1 VLEVGCGTGQLSNF
15 LGISCRRVIGADL
28 CLNSLRLGERFRA
41 EHGLD
46 RVQFVQMNLFRPC
59 FKPEQ
64 FDVILCNGVLHHT
77 SDPYGGFRGLLPLL
91 KPGGHIV
98 VGLYN
103 RYGRL
108 MTDTRRRIFRLTGN
122 RAKWIDPI
130 LRQRRRSAAKTRAWF
145 ADQYCHPHESKH
157 TIDEVL
163 GWFDE
168 NGLSFVRGIPSV
180 TTGSPPVSSVNL
192 FDPEPR
198 GTALDHFLVQ
208 AREVV
213 TGNREGGF
221 FLLIGRKSGS
231 LAARSTALPTAV
243 AASAAGTVMG

>member
-1 VLEVGCGTGQLSNF
+1 
-15 LGISCRRVIGADL
+15 
-28 CLNSLRLGERFRA
+28 
-41 EHGLD
+41 LD
-46 RVQFVQMNLFRPC
+46 RVNFVQMNLFRPC
-59 FKPEQ
+59 FKSQQ

-77 SDPYGGFRGLLPLL
+77 SDPYGGFQGLLPLL

-98 VGLYN
+98 IGLYN

-108 MTDTRRRIFRLTGN
+108 MTDLRRRVFRLTGN

-130 LRQRRRSAAKTRAWF
+130 LRGGRGAAQAKAWF

-163 GWFDE
+163 TWFDDNQVE
-168 NGLSFVRGIPSV
+168 FIRGIPSV
-180 TTGSPPVSSVNL
+180 LPSSPTLGSVNL
-192 FDPEPR
+192 FEPESR
-198 GTALDHFLVQ
+198 GTALEHYLVQ

-221 FLLIGRKSGS
+221 FLMIGRKPQLSVS
-231 LAARSTALPTAV
+231 RSVPKPPHLPTPTVSAV
-243 AASAAGTVMG
+243 NA